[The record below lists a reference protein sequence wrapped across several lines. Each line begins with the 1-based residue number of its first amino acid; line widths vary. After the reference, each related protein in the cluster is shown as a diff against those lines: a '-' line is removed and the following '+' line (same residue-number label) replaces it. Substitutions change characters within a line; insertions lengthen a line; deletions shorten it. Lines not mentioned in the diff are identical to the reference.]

1 MDRRR
6 IHLLSKGFLI
16 MKVTQNSN
24 QLFIDDSVF
33 CQTVVS
39 YALVNN
45 ELSVDEFVDSF
56 AFVWGY
62 DVEDECDV
70 DDLKLLHQY
79 IMEQGE

>member
-1 MDRRR
+1 
-6 IHLLSKGFLI
+6 

-62 DVEDECDV
+62 DVEDKCDV

-79 IMEQGE
+79 VMEKGDE